1 MFLIDTNIISEIV
14 AKYPNKNVLDF
25 LEKNR
30 NFLYLSVVTI
40 GEIKAGIEKL
50 ENSKRKIYLLHWLEE
65 LKINFN
71 DKILNIDIE
80 VMLKWGEIISILQK
94 KGISISIMDGLIA
107 SSAIRYKMIL
117 VTRNEKD
124 FKNIDDLKIIN
135 PFKEDY
141 EMEIN

>member
-1 MFLIDTNIISEIV
+1 
-14 AKYPNKNVLDF
+14 
-25 LEKNR
+25 
-30 NFLYLSVVTI
+30 
-40 GEIKAGIEKL
+40 
-50 ENSKRKIYLLHWLEE
+50 
-65 LKINFN
+65 
-71 DKILNIDIE
+71 
-80 VMLKWGEIISILQK
+80 
-94 KGISISIMDGLIA
+94 MDGLIA